1 MSFHD
6 LSLKT
11 VAIILIA
18 AGVII
23 VFAISGF
30 QARNL
35 FAPSVTEDAQ
45 VVIKNQEQG
54 TCVVEGSDRVPRNI
68 SNCPYNT
75 GDTVSIT
82 YKPQQPSIE
91 RHEPRQTAAAAAA
104 ANTTA
109 SAG

>member
-35 FAPSVTEDAQ
+35 FAPGVTEDAQ

-54 TCVVEGSDRVPRNI
+54 TCVVEGSDRVPRTI

-82 YKPQQPSIE
+82 YKPQRPSIE
-91 RHEPRQTAAAAAA
+91 RHEIRQAAAAAA

-109 SAG
+109 AG

>member
-54 TCVVEGSDRVPRNI
+54 TCVVEGSDRAKNHIKLSIQHRRHSI
-68 SNCPYNT
+68 YNL
-75 GDTVSIT
+75 
-82 YKPQQPSIE
+82 
-91 RHEPRQTAAAAAA
+91 QTTTTFDRAAR
-104 ANTTA
+104 T
-109 SAG
+109 

>member
-11 VAIILIA
+11 IAVIMIA

-23 VFAISGF
+23 VFALSGF
-30 QARNL
+30 QARRL
-35 FAPSVTEDAQ
+35 FAPSITEDAQ
-45 VVIKNQEQG
+45 VSIKNQDG
-54 TCVVEGSDRVPRNI
+54 TCVVEGSDRVPRTI

-82 YKPQQPSIE
+82 YKAEQPSIE
-91 RHEPRQTAAAAAA
+91 RHELRQTAAVTGAAV
-104 ANTTA
+104 
-109 SAG
+109 S